1 MLAME
6 FRKYQKDALDAF
18 DRLYAGGRRRFHF
31 VAPPGS
37 GKTLMGLEMM
47 CRTGLDAVVF
57 SPTVAIQAQWV
68 DYAKTWGVGLS
79 ASCEP
84 GSGARLLSLTYQSV
98 CVRSR
103 DGDGEHPNSKAL
115 LAAIASRS
123 VVILDECH
131 HLTKEWAR
139 VIGRHAAKHGSMLI
153 GLTATPPVDAEP
165 GEREVYDALLG
176 EVSAEIP
183 LPPVVKEG
191 YLAPFQDLVY
201 LVSPTDREL
210 EALGRRLEPYRR
222 AMRELL
228 TATDVTPLHFWAE
241 ERLAAY
247 RDERGTPW
255 TFAELYRKRPGLCVA
270 MARFVA
276 ANGLALPPSVMP
288 TQEMDEPPRFPDAL
302 LTLEDYLYGYLVPLA
317 EGAPTLSGSL
327 EAPRE
332 GARKAARDAARA
344 LLGSCREALAA
355 LGYAVGP
362 VALARSGD
370 TVDRMLG
377 RSEAKALAVK
387 PIIAREM
394 AVMGDDFRGLIL
406 CDHERDGDYGLGA
419 LSLMEFM
426 TTDPATDECDPI
438 LLTGTTVLV
447 DDDILD
453 DFLAAAGRFLDERG
467 IDIALR
473 VTRRD
478 GFCEIGSESSLW
490 STRAYVPLISEIFER
505 GISRCL
511 VSTRAML
518 GEGWNSLRLNTLID
532 LTGASSFAFANQMRG
547 RTLRLDPDRPLKAA
561 NNWDV
566 VAVFPDDEQG
576 YGDLERLERKYS
588 RFYGL
593 GAEGTIERGIAH
605 LHPGLDGRG
614 PGYLHG
620 RRDAINAAMLERA
633 SDRLSTREAWGVGK
647 PYRNEVAHVL
657 DIRPADGAE
666 SRFGAVA
673 GDVVGGFETALRRG
687 LTVRR
692 WSRAALGAATVGGA
706 AWALT
711 VSAGAAAWIAAV
723 GLFAA
728 NGIRPFPNGAIMRA
742 RARSAVRGSSLRSLV
757 ARLCDAVV
765 ETARAVDPPVAGPGV
780 PAPTVE
786 DRGEAGVRVSCDDA
800 ALGALATTALADILS
815 PPANKKYLVSTL
827 PPLGAHEAAEAAR
840 AMTDD
845 YRAFAARRKKRFG
858 PLGDRER
865 RTLSRRLFHSVGV
878 FTPADGRLVFPVP
891 EAFSGLRAHAE
902 LFRAAMDGVLGDARL
917 IGPRETALRD
927 ALGRKALDRSLPLRF
942 RLREIWL

>member
-1 MLAME
+1 MTGKLASLGMLALE
-6 FRKYQKDALDAF
+6 FRKYQRDALDAF
-18 DRLYAGGRRRFHF
+18 DRLYAEGRRRFHF

-37 GKTLMGLEMM
+37 GKTLLGLEMM

-57 SPTVAIQAQWV
+57 SPTVAIQAQWA
-68 DYAKTWGVGLS
+68 DYARTWGVGLT
-79 ASCEP
+79 ASCER

-98 CVRSR
+98 CVKS
-103 DGDGEHPNSKAL
+103 GDGEHPNARAL
-115 LAAIASRS
+115 LDAIASRP

-131 HLTKEWAR
+131 HLTREWAR
-139 VIGRHAAKHGSMLI
+139 VIGRHAASRGSILI

-201 LVSPTDREL
+201 LVSPTDGEL
-210 EALGRRLEPYRR
+210 ETLGRRLEPYRR
-222 AMRELL
+222 TMRELL

-247 RDERGTPW
+247 RDERGTPR
-255 TFAELYRKRPGLCVA
+255 TFGEFYRERPELCVA
-270 MARFVA
+270 MARVVV

-288 TQEMDEPPRFPDAL
+288 TQAMDEPPRFSDAL
-302 LTLEDYLYGYLVPLA
+302 LTLQDYLYGYLVPAA
-317 EGAPTLSGSL
+317 EG
-327 EAPRE
+327 
-332 GARKAARDAARA
+332 GAGAARAGTRDAARA
-344 LLGSCREALAA
+344 MLGSCREALAA
-355 LGYAVGP
+355 LGYGMGGK
-362 VALARSGD
+362 ALERSGD
-370 TVDRMLG
+370 TIDRLLS
-377 RSEAKALAVK
+377 RSEAKARAVK
-387 PIIAREM
+387 PILAREM

-426 TTDPATDECDPI
+426 TTDAVTDECDPI

-453 DFLAAAGRFLDERG
+453 DFLVAAARFLDERG
-467 IDIALR
+467 LAVELR

-518 GEGWNSLRLNTLID
+518 GEGWNSPRLNTLID

-566 VAVFPDDEQG
+566 VTVFPDDEQG

-593 GAEGTIERGIAH
+593 GSEGTIERGIAH

-620 RRDAINAAMLERA
+620 KRDAINAAMLDRA
-633 SDRLSTREAWGVGK
+633 SDRLSTREAWKVGR
-647 PYRNEVAHVL
+647 PYRNEVTHVL
-657 DIRPADGAE
+657 DVRPADGAT
-666 SRFGAVA
+666 SSSIGAVA
-673 GDVVGGFETALRRG
+673 GDVVGSFEAALRRG
-687 LTVRR
+687 MAVRR
-692 WSRAALGAATVGGA
+692 WSRTLLGFATVCGAVWGALDPAAAFAWVPALGA
-706 AWALT
+706 
-711 VSAGAAAWIAAV
+711 
-723 GLFAA
+723 FAA
-728 NGIRPFPNGAIMRA
+728 SGLLPFPSGGRMESRA
-742 RARSAVRGSSLRSLV
+742 RAIGAGASLPRLAS
-757 ARLCDAVV
+757 RLCDAVLD
-765 ETARAVDPPVAGPGV
+765 TARAMDPAAGYLAGPR
-780 PAPTVE
+780 PTVE
-786 DRGEAGVRVSCDDA
+786 DRGEAGVRVSCGDA
-800 ALGALATTALADILS
+800 ALGALVSSALADALS
-815 PPANKKYLVSTL
+815 PPANRKYLVSVL
-827 PPLGAHEAAEAAR
+827 PLLGEEAAAEAAR
-840 AMTDD
+840 AMTDEF
-845 YRAFAARRKKRFG
+845 RGFAARRRRFR
-858 PLGDRER
+858 PLGDKER
-865 RTLSRRLFHSVGV
+865 RALSRRLFHSVGV
-878 FTPADGRLVFPVP
+878 SAPADGRLVFPVP

-902 LFRAAMDGVLGDARL
+902 LFRAAMDGIFGDATL
-917 IGPRETALRD
+917 VGPRETARRD